1 MLWILG
7 YVVVFALNG
16 FFLPAEFVGAFVT
29 RLFTLI
35 QLLVL
40 LWVASDLL
48 TEERM
53 AREVLYAYI
62 MAATVLAFGS
72 MLQLPGFAA
81 GVGSVA
87 GTRAAA
93 FGFNPNTLAT
103 LMALAAIMLTGL
115 LFGAEPRVHP
125 HPSPAL
131 PPHPDL
137 PPRRGEGEQ
146 IRQGGGDLMPTLV
159 SSLRE
164 RTGGPSD
171 AGGSVLLAYAKKLV
185 FGALMLPLLAVLVQ
199 TGSRTGVAAFASGF
213 VVYQLPYRHSRP
225 RVTALLIAALGGLT
239 LVYMVA
245 NSSIAASRWEQTL
258 YEGNVAG
265 RDKIALAALE
275 LMQERPLFGW
285 QPIRFWYQLGDRV
298 GLFGEMRDA
307 HNLFLHLFLEVGVVG
322 ALPFLI
328 GLGLCGRAAWRARW
342 GNLGLLPLALL
353 VTTLAAN
360 MANTDLVRKH
370 LWIVLALTLAAAA
383 TAGRRRHRGIKTS
396 RPGV

>member
-1 MLWILG
+1 
-7 YVVVFALNG
+7 
-16 FFLPAEFVGAFVT
+16 
-29 RLFTLI
+29 
-35 QLLVL
+35 
-40 LWVASDLL
+40 
-48 TEERM
+48 
-53 AREVLYAYI
+53 
-62 MAATVLAFGS
+62 
-72 MLQLPGFAA
+72 
-81 GVGSVA
+81 
-87 GTRAAA
+87 
-93 FGFNPNTLAT
+93 
-103 LMALAAIMLTGL
+103 
-115 LFGAEPRVHP
+115 
-125 HPSPAL
+125 
-131 PPHPDL
+131 
-137 PPRRGEGEQ
+137 
-146 IRQGGGDLMPTLV
+146 
-159 SSLRE
+159 
-164 RTGGPSD
+164 
-171 AGGSVLLAYAKKLV
+171 
-185 FGALMLPLLAVLVQ
+185 MLPLLAVLVQ

-370 LWIVLALTLAAAA
+370 LWIVLAFTLAAAA
-383 TAGRRRHRGIKTS
+383 AARRRRRRSIK
-396 RPGV
+396 